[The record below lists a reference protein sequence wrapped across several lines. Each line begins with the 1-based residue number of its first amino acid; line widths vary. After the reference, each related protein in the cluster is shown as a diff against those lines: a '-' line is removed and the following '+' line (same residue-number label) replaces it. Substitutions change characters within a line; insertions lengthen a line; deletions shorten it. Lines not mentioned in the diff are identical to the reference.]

1 MSVLDLI
8 PPAVRPWAIALVL
21 LLIAGA
27 AAGGAWVAQD
37 WRYGLALEKQAR
49 ITAEQ
54 ATARVDAVLATLTTE
69 QAKRLALEGRLKTNE
84 ETHYGKLSDAQKA
97 QQRLSDSLATANVR
111 LSVLLS
117 AGPFGPGGD
126 GVPAAA
132 GTGGVVHGGT
142 RAELD
147 PAHAQRIVGIT
158 GDGDRGLIALAACQG
173 YVKNVWSSSRQATA
187 PP

>member
-8 PPAVRPWAIALVL
+8 PPALRPWAIALVL
-21 LLIAGA
+21 LVIAGA
-27 AAGGAWVAQD
+27 AAGSTWVVQD
-37 WRYGLALEKQAR
+37 WRYGQALEKQAR
-49 ITAEQ
+49 ITGEQ
-54 ATARVDAVLATLTTE
+54 AQARVDAVLATLTTE
-69 QAKRLALEGRLKTNE
+69 QSKRLALEVRLQANDK
-84 ETHYGKLSDAQKA
+84 THYGKLSDAQKA
-97 QQRLSDSLATANVR
+97 QQLLASSLATANLR

-132 GTGGVVHGGT
+132 GSGGVVHGGT

-158 GDGDRGLIALAACQG
+158 GDGDRGLIALAACQA
-173 YVKNVWSSSRQATA
+173 YVKEIST
-187 PP
+187 PK

>member
-8 PPAVRPWAIALVL
+8 PPALRPCAIALVL
-21 LLIAGA
+21 MVIAGA
-27 AAGGAWVAQD
+27 AAGCAWVVQD
-37 WRYGLALEKQAR
+37 WRYGQELEAR
-49 ITAEQ
+49 ARTAAEQ

-69 QAKRLALEGRLKTNE
+69 QTKRLALEGRLKTND

-97 QQRLSDSLATANVR
+97 QQLLVSSLATANLR

-117 AGPFGPGGD
+117 TGPFGPGG
-126 GVPAAA
+126 GGLSAVA

-158 GDGDRGLIALAACQG
+158 GDGDRGLIALAACQA
-173 YVKNVWSSSRQATA
+173 YAKEVSTPK
-187 PP
+187 

>member
-8 PPAVRPWAIALVL
+8 PPAVRSCAIAMVL
-21 LLIAGA
+21 LVIASA

-37 WRYGLALEKQAR
+37 WRYGQALEKQAR
-49 ITAEQ
+49 TAAEQ

-69 QAKRLALEGRLKTNE
+69 QAKRLALEGRLKTND

-97 QQRLSDSLATANVR
+97 QQLLASSLATANLR

-117 AGPFGPGGD
+117 AGPFVSGGD
-126 GVPAAA
+126 GMPAAA
-132 GTGGVVHGGT
+132 GPGGVVHGGT

-147 PAHAQRIVGIT
+147 PAHAQRIIEIT
-158 GDGDRGLIALAACQG
+158 GGGDRGLIALAACQG
-173 YVKNVWSSSRQATA
+173 YVREVIGKHAGL
-187 PP
+187 PPTR